1 MLIYINLFLL
11 KKYYAGKPSLNK
23 NHLDYVPNVFSL
35 NAPKRKADMYEELM
49 DRLKEKRHAMLREEN
64 AVKGMLS

>member
-11 KKYYAGKPSLNK
+11 KKYHAGKPSFNK
-23 NHLDYVPNVFSL
+23 NHPDYVPNVFSL

-49 DRLKEKRHAMLREEN
+49 NRLKEKRHAREEN